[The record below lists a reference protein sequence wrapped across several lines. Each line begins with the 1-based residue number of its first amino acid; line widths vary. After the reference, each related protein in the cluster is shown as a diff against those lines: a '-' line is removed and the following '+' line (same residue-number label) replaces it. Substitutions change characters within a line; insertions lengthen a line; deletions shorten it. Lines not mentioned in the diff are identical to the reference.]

1 MTRLRWGVLGAAW
14 IAGRAVLP
22 AIAASN
28 NGDLVVLASRDPER
42 AKRMAAPYE
51 GVRIAASY
59 EAVLEDESVDAVYIP
74 LVNSLHMEWT
84 LRTLAAGKHVL
95 CEKPL
100 GLNAEQAE
108 TMAGAA
114 LASGKKL
121 MEAFMYRFHP
131 AMRAFVE
138 QVRDP
143 LHVRASFG
151 FPVKDAAN
159 CRLDAAVGGGALLD
173 VGCYTVDV
181 ARWILGEPDR
191 VLAHTRLGNGVDMS
205 VSALLEFPG
214 QRTASLWASF
224 ETPEQQDL
232 VVVTRDVV
240 HRRQPAFTAWHDPDD
255 PYQLMVESFADSV
268 LHDEPVAISPDES
281 IANMKVLD
289 RIREAASA
297 TR

>member
-1 MTRLRWGVLGAAW
+1 M
-14 IAGRAVLP
+14 LP

-28 NGDLVVLASRDPER
+28 NGELAVLGSRDSER
-42 AKRMAAPYE
+42 AKRMAAPYD
-51 GVRIAASY
+51 GVRIAGSY
-59 EAVLEDESVDAVYIP
+59 DSVLDDEHVDAVYIP

-84 LRTLAAGKHVL
+84 LRALAAGKHVL

-100 GLNAEQAE
+100 AMNAEQAG
-108 TMAGAA
+108 TMARAA
-114 LASGKKL
+114 QASGKKL

-143 LHVRASFG
+143 LHLQARFG
-151 FPVKDAAN
+151 FPMKDPAN
-159 CRLDAAVGGGALLD
+159 YRLDAAAGGGALLD

-181 ARWILGEPDR
+181 ARWIFGEPDR
-191 VLAHTRLGNGVDMS
+191 VQAHTRVGHGVDMS
-205 VSALLEFPG
+205 VTALLEFPG
-214 QRTASLWASF
+214 QGTASLWASF
-224 ETPEQQDL
+224 ESPEEQDL
-232 VVVTRDVV
+232 VVVARDAV
-240 HRRQPAFTAWHDPDD
+240 HRRERPFIAWRDPDD

-268 LHDEPVAISPDES
+268 LHDQPVAISLDHS